1 MVPQSSAVLNGMP
14 LLLVVLA
21 MEALV
26 VPQGISSHFVWPFKV
41 WLVLDLLQ
49 DFMHWFLEHS
59 VNHMKSRR
67 SKLSHKIPSRSV
79 IVVSVRPK
87 ILHFL
92 RDNLTLPLTL
102 LLVFLDLLVLI
113 NAIHELTNTPYQL
126 LGQGFSQIT
135 LNGQF
140 DLKGPYSHAI
150 KILIDLIKHL
160 SVPVRVRQIGRA
172 HV

>member
-1 MVPQSSAVLNGMP
+1 
-14 LLLVVLA
+14 
-21 MEALV
+21 
-26 VPQGISSHFVWPFKV
+26 
-41 WLVLDLLQ
+41 
-49 DFMHWFLEHS
+49 MHWFLEHS
-59 VNHMKSRR
+59 VNHKKSCR

-79 IVVSVRPK
+79 IVVSVQPK
-87 ILHFL
+87 ILHLL

-160 SVPVRVRQIGRA
+160 SVPV
-172 HV
+172 